1 MAYDYLEAVKNDV
14 REYLEEN
21 DGAEYIAEYGV
32 DRTIERLNDELWNVD
47 SVTGNGSGSYTFDR
61 QLAKQ
66 YVFEGGFPTLVDAI
80 KEFGVDSELVAHN
93 MLCEDWEWFD
103 VTIRCYLLGQAVS
116 EVVEEFAEKG
126 GEEE

>member
-1 MAYDYLEAVKNDV
+1 MAYDYLEAVKSDV

-32 DRTIERLNDELWNVD
+32 DRTIERLNDELWCAD

-80 KEFGVDSELVAHN
+80 KTFGIVSELVAHN
-93 MLCEDWEWFD
+93 MLYEDWEWFD